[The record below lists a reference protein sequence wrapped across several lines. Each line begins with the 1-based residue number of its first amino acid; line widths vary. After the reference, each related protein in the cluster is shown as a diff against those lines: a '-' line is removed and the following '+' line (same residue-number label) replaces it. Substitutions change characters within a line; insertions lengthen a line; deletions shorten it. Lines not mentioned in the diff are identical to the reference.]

1 MRRRRVARCD
11 AAGMKSLRR
20 PAATLATLALT
31 ASLVAGCAD
40 EGEPAAVCDD
50 VEALR
55 ASVSSLD
62 GLDIREGDDT
72 LTDLSGVLDEI
83 RSDVRTLADDA
94 STEYTDQVDAVQA
107 AASVLRASVD
117 AAALAPT
124 VTTLSAVADDA
135 RSLGATFEALGTAVG
150 DTC

>member
-11 AAGMKSLRR
+11 AAGMKTPRLT
-20 PAATLATLALT
+20 ATLATLALT

-40 EGEPAAVCDD
+40 EGDTAAVCDD
-50 VEALR
+50 VDALR
-55 ASVSSLD
+55 ASVSSLED
-62 GLDIREGDDT
+62 LDIREGGDT

-83 RSDVRTLADDA
+83 RSDVRKLADDA
-94 STEYTDQVDAVQA
+94 STEYADEVDAVQA
-107 AASVLRASVD
+107 AANALRASVD

-124 VTTLSAVADDA
+124 VQTLSTVADDA